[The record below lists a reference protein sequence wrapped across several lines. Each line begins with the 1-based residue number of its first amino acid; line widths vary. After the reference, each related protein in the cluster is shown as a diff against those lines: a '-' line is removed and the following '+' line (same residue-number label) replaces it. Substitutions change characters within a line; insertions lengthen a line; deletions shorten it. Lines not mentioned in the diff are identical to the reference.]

1 LDLDDFYAIL
11 PLLLRFFRECVGNIE
26 LLSFIVSMINPS
38 RLNSIC
44 NGLLC
49 GHFRIFGTSLDEFI
63 LNSVGWDSFEQWAA
77 WMFLDAEIKS
87 HKDCTNLIIHQLIKN
102 FDRFVDPENILGVKT
117 IFTNVNL
124 TDELFYEFMISN
136 TDSTIMTDIIGCYM
150 SQYEPKQILQFVM
163 FLLSKFTQNGMLA
176 DMLDDETTET
186 SSNVEYMLIN
196 LGKMIAISEDLIRQG
211 IITKGL
217 VLYLKFRIQ
226 PCVN

>member
-1 LDLDDFYAIL
+1 MDIDDFYDVL

-49 GHFRIFGTSLDEFI
+49 GHFRIFGTSLEEFI

-77 WMFLDAEIKS
+77 WMFLDAEMKS
-87 HKDCTNLIIHQLIKN
+87 HKDATNLIVNQLIKN
-102 FDRFVDPENILGVKT
+102 FDRFEHPENILGVKN

-124 TDELFYEFMISN
+124 TDELFYDLMISN
-136 TDSTIMTDIIGCYM
+136 TDSTIILDIIGCYM
-150 SQYEPKQILQFVM
+150 SQYEPKQILQCVM
-163 FLLSKFTQNGMLA
+163 FLLSKFTQRGMLTN
-176 DMLDDETTET
+176 MLDDDIIDDETTES

-196 LGKMIAISEDLIRQG
+196 LGKMITISEDYLRQG
-211 IITKGL
+211 IITEGL
-217 VLYLKFRIQ
+217 VLYLTHI
-226 PCVN
+226 